1 MADVRGGMH
10 GFPAAL
16 TSFVGRA
23 GAVDEIAGQLAQHR
37 LVTVTGPGGAG
48 KTRLAGEVAE
58 QVADRFADGAWLAE
72 LSAVRDPAQVAA
84 AVAAALGIRDLPAVA
99 AADALARALAGRQL
113 LLVLDNCEHVIGAA
127 AELCGRLL
135 LGADDVRVLA
145 TSREPLRIAGEVRY
159 RLGPL
164 TLPDPDDQA
173 AAGESEAV
181 TLFADRAWL
190 VDPRFSLDEKTAAV
204 VARLVARLDGMPLAI
219 ELAAARVDA
228 LGVAQLL
235 DRIDDRFGLLAEGDR
250 LAEERQRSL
259 AAAVQWSYQLLDDP
273 EQRIF
278 RAVSVFP
285 GPFTLEGA
293 EAVAGPGAGRA
304 VLRLVDCSLLVPP
317 RVDPDGR
324 SRYVMLETLRAYG
337 AGLLAEAGEGDAVAA
352 ALAGYALRV
361 ADDATAGLTASAG
374 EVAAAEWLDAEDA
387 TTRQAVEWAMQHDA
401 AVASRLAATLA
412 WWWQVRGRL
421 AGQVPL
427 LREAVD
433 RAAAGSDAW
442 CIGHTWLGQASLDSA
457 DPAGALR
464 HFTAV
469 RDATGDRGPF
479 PLLARCLSGRAVT
492 LLTMGRIA
500 EAAGDA
506 RRSVALAR
514 QGDDPVIEALA
525 LAVLGLL
532 ACVAGDRGG
541 AVQLARQAEQLTG
554 GMHGP
559 MARVCGHIL
568 TTVLI
573 DAGDLAAAERVSA
586 AALAGARDAGDLWSL
601 GNLLEKTVVLDLGS
615 GRFADAAAHL
625 REGLQTALRTGAR
638 ARLLDDLD
646 CCGYLC
652 FMTGRCAEAVTIW
665 AAVVVLQG
673 HEGFSVPSHPDLP
686 EGWLQRQEPLRE
698 ARRALGPAQAQAAEE
713 RGQAMSLATAAEYA
727 LMLTAAGP
735 QPATADG
742 PAADGAALAA
752 AAGVGKLSPRERELV
767 TLVAQGHT
775 DAQIA
780 AQLYISVR
788 TVSSHLDRIR
798 DKTGCRR
805 RADLTRL
812 ALSAGLV

>member
-16 TSFVGRA
+16 TSFVGRV

-113 LLVLDNCEHVIGAA
+113 LLMLDNCEHVIGAA

-361 ADDATAGLTASAG
+361 ADDATAGVTASAG

-387 TTRQAVEWAMQHDA
+387 TTRQALEWAMQHDA

-442 CIGHTWLGQASLDSA
+442 CNGHTWLGQASLDSA
-457 DPAGALR
+457 DPARALR

-469 RDATGDRGPF
+469 CDAISGP
-479 PLLARCLSGRAVT
+479 
-492 LLTMGRIA
+492 
-500 EAAGDA
+500 
-506 RRSVALAR
+506 
-514 QGDDPVIEALA
+514 
-525 LAVLGLL
+525 
-532 ACVAGDRGG
+532 G
-541 AVQLARQAEQLTG
+541 AVSRCS
-554 GMHGP
+554 P
-559 MARVCGHIL
+559 
-568 TTVLI
+568 
-573 DAGDLAAAERVSA
+573 
-586 AALAGARDAGDLWSL
+586 GA
-601 GNLLEKTVVLDLGS
+601 
-615 GRFADAAAHL
+615 
-625 REGLQTALRTGAR
+625 
-638 ARLLDDLD
+638 
-646 CCGYLC
+646 
-652 FMTGRCAEAVTIW
+652 
-665 AAVVVLQG
+665 
-673 HEGFSVPSHPDLP
+673 
-686 EGWLQRQEPLRE
+686 
-698 ARRALGPAQAQAAEE
+698 
-713 RGQAMSLATAAEYA
+713 
-727 LMLTAAGP
+727 
-735 QPATADG
+735 
-742 PAADGAALAA
+742 
-752 AAGVGKLSPRERELV
+752 
-767 TLVAQGHT
+767 
-775 DAQIA
+775 
-780 AQLYISVR
+780 
-788 TVSSHLDRIR
+788 
-798 DKTGCRR
+798 
-805 RADLTRL
+805 
-812 ALSAGLV
+812 